1 MIKFSVT
8 TLATEG
14 VIAPVD
20 LMPKLAAWGYD
31 GIELWGGDL
40 PGAEHV
46 TWFREDSVRIEDVY
60 QADRATDQELD
71 ALAKLKAVADRVGLA
86 ISMIAPYFDFI
97 SGSQRFDE
105 SLLVGAR
112 YVEYAHALGCKLI
125 RTMTGGSGSAR
136 GSVPSSALTDAE
148 WNACIRGLK
157 ALSTLPDAEDVVFA
171 IETHSMRPEDTIET
185 VLRQMHEV
193 GAANVR
199 VLLQPNQFVT
209 KIAGMTA
216 QKMLDALYP
225 YTVHLHEHTGM
236 KDSPVGW
243 QYLIGEL
250 RRRGFD
256 GYLSIERARPEPRLL
271 SLEREIPWLRSV
283 SS

>member
-46 TWFREDSVRIEDVY
+46 TWFRDDSVRIADVY
-60 QADRATDQELD
+60 RGGQASGQELGALAGLKAIADRA
-71 ALAKLKAVADRVGLA
+71 GLA
-86 ISMIAPYFDFI
+86 IPMISPYFDFI

-105 SLLVGAR
+105 SLAVGQR
-112 YVEYAHALGCKLI
+112 YVEYAHALGCTLI
-125 RTMTGGSGSAR
+125 RTMTGGSGSVR

-148 WNACIRGLK
+148 WDACISGLK
-157 ALSTLPDAEDVVFA
+157 ALSALPGAEDVIFA
-171 IETHSMRPEDTIET
+171 IETHSSRPEDTVET

-209 KIAGMTA
+209 KIEGMTA
-216 QKMLDALYP
+216 EKMLAALCP

-236 KDSPVGW
+236 KDSPIGW
-243 QYLIGEL
+243 QYILAEL
-250 RRRGFD
+250 KRRGFD
-256 GYLSIERARPEPRLL
+256 GYLSIERARPEPRLQA
-271 SLEREIPWLRSV
+271 LEREIPWLKGAIA
-283 SS
+283 